1 MSDTNL
7 AKLNC
12 AEIVIKTMVANGMDT
27 LYCLPGVQND
37 DFFDALARIGGLQAG
52 AYAPRASDGL
62 HGARRGAGRRAS
74 RRPIAWCPGP
84 GFLNATTP
92 LATAQSL

>member
-1 MSDTNL
+1 MPGGNMSDTNL

-37 DFFDALARIGGLQAG
+37 DFFDAMARLGGLNPVHTRHEQATAYMALG
-52 AYAPRASDGL
+52 AA
-62 HGARRGAGRRAS
+62 
-74 RRPIAWCPGP
+74 
-84 GFLNATTP
+84 
-92 LATAQSL
+92 LATGKPQA

>member
-37 DFFDALARIGGLQAG
+37 DFFDALAR
-52 AYAPRASDGL
+52 
-62 HGARRGAGRRAS
+62 HRRA
-74 RRPIAWCPGP
+74 
-84 GFLNATTP
+84 
-92 LATAQSL
+92 